1 MMQRQELAVCSPKH
15 CGFTIQAK
23 EKNKLQSNATL
34 FLSVHFRNYV
44 SIGTFIETKL
54 RMLMIKYDFIRVFE
68 LVLTKYSIK
77 CYKIIHM
84 LTVVWNIC
92 MNL

>member
-1 MMQRQELAVCSPKH
+1 MTQRQEIVVCSPKH

-44 SIGTFIETKL
+44 SIVTFTETKP
-54 RMLMIKYDFIRVFE
+54 RMLMIIQDFISVFE
-68 LVLTKYSIK
+68 LVLAK
-77 CYKIIHM
+77 
-84 LTVVWNIC
+84 
-92 MNL
+92 

>member
-1 MMQRQELAVCSPKH
+1 MMQRQELVVCSPKH
-15 CGFTIQAK
+15 CGFTIQVK
-23 EKNKLQSNATL
+23 DKNKLQSNAT
-34 FLSVHFRNYV
+34 FFFSVYFRNYV

-54 RMLMIKYDFIRVFE
+54 RMLMIKYDFISVFE
-68 LVLTKYSIK
+68 LVLAKYSIK

-84 LTVVWNIC
+84 STIVWNIF